1 MYRITT
7 ICLLNLLLVSNGNA
21 AEWALTATLNPSL
34 EYDDNIFMREDKQ
47 GDYHASATPTLLVS
61 RELENTALSLS
72 AGYVLDRYETARQ
85 LNTDNPFWRFSSQYQ
100 TERSQWGLDLSYAES
115 TSRNDAADDTGDFE
129 TNAIVTSQSVSPS
142 YSFQLSERDSLSLNA
157 TYSKRDY
164 STADF
169 SNNKTRSLSS
179 SWKHQFT
186 ERFNGGVSVSAS
198 NTESTGLL
206 LTTDDNTYNVSL
218 TSNYELSEIWSMGG
232 SIGLR
237 QLQSEQTDLSGST
250 IKSKSNG
257 QSLDLNVSYN
267 GDIDSFKI
275 GLSRSISP
283 SSTGDVNEI
292 DKFNIS
298 LSRQLSEALTAS
310 LSASYQVTT
319 SASDESSDK
328 RKNTHLSPSINW
340 QFAPESSLSLSY
352 NYRQQKESDLDTSAT
367 SHAIMLTVNYD
378 WHGLRFS
385 R

>member
-1 MYRITT
+1 V
-7 ICLLNLLLVSNGNA
+7 LA
-21 AEWALTATLNPSL
+21 ATLNPSL
-34 EYDDNIFMREDKQ
+34 EYDDNIFMREDKL

-61 RELENTALSLS
+61 RELENTALLLS
-72 AGYVLDRYETARQ
+72 AGYVLDRYEAARQ
-85 LNTDNPFWRFSSQYQ
+85 LNTDNPFWQFSSQYQ

-129 TNAIVTSQSVSPS
+129 TNAIVTSQSISPS

-157 TYSKRDY
+157 AYSKRDY

-169 SNNKTRSLSS
+169 SDNETRSLSS
-179 SWKHQFT
+179 SWQHQFT

-198 NTESTGLL
+198 NTESTGQL
-206 LTTDDNTYNVSL
+206 LTTDDDTYNVSL

-232 SIGLR
+232 SVGLR
-237 QLQSEQTDLSGST
+237 QLQSEQTDLFGAT
-250 IKSKSNG
+250 TKSKSNG

-283 SSTGDVNEI
+283 SSTGEVNEV

-298 LSRQLSEALTAS
+298 LSRQLSETLTAS

-328 RKNTHLSPSINW
+328 RKNTQLSPSINW
-340 QFAPESSLSLSY
+340 QFAAESSLSLSY
-352 NYRQQKESDLDTSAT
+352 NYRQQEESALNTNVNSN
-367 SHAIMLTVNYD
+367 SIMLTLNYD
-378 WHGLRFS
+378 WEGLRAS

>member
-47 GDYHASATPTLLVS
+47 GDYHASASPTLLVS
-61 RELENTALSLS
+61 RELENTVLSLS

-100 TERSQWGLDLSYAES
+100 TERSQWGLDLSYAET

-142 YSFQLSERDSLSLNA
+142 YRFQLSERDSLSLNA

-179 SWKHQFT
+179 SWQHQFT
-186 ERFNGGVSVSAS
+186 ERFNGGVSVSVS

-232 SIGLR
+232 SVGLR
-237 QLQSEQTDLSGST
+237 QLQSEQTDLFGTT

-283 SSTGDVNEI
+283 SSTGDVNEV

-298 LSRQLSEALTAS
+298 LSRQLSETLTAS

-328 RKNTHLSPSINW
+328 RKNTQLSPSINW

-352 NYRQQKESDLDTSAT
+352 NYRQQKESALNTNVNSNG
-367 SHAIMLTVNYD
+367 IMLTLNYD
-378 WHGLRFS
+378 WEGLRAS